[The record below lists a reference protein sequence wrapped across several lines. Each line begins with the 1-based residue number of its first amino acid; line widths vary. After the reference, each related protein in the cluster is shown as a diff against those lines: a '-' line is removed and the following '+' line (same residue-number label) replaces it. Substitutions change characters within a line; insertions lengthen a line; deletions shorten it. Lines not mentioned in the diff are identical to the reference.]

1 MVVFIKNFRSTAWIY
16 SSASGGKI
24 PEWGIILLLHLTWR
38 LTQQMSSGHRILI
51 SGMLNMQNITTLP
64 EKTCGSEFLQ
74 MERYTSVRGAHRVF
88 VHYLSEHVFF
98 VKGYTYTLSK
108 LVLNFFG
115 RQLLSCRR
123 KKAKS
128 VLKPSGLHYVAANS
142 CYHRM
147 KRLGLFFFQWIV
159 C

>member
-1 MVVFIKNFRSTAWIY
+1 
-16 SSASGGKI
+16 
-24 PEWGIILLLHLTWR
+24 
-38 LTQQMSSGHRILI
+38 
-51 SGMLNMQNITTLP
+51 MQNITTLP

-115 RQLLSCRR
+115 SSYYRVEGRRQSLFLS
-123 KKAKS
+123 
-128 VLKPSGLHYVAANS
+128 PVA
-142 CYHRM
+142 
-147 KRLGLFFFQWIV
+147 LTT
-159 C
+159 